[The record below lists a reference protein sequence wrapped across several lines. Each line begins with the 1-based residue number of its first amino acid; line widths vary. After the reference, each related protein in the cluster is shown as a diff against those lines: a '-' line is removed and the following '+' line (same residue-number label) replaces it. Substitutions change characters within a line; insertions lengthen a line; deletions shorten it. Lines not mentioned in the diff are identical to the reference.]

1 VCSKTIDRYCSVQ
14 SVCWMPGGEAFLS
27 VEGGDVTKLDLTGK
41 VLDTYH
47 LDRLLIHDV
56 AVTPDQERFIGVGTL
71 LSSSDGLRPSR
82 CRAEKRIIAYNMDQ
96 KEVEN
101 QVPVLHDIRHV
112 VLARCGNFALVSC
125 ESKAPPQLW
134 KLEMVKDRSKPESH
148 STIRLSLRHTY
159 ISKSLVDFAGPSS
172 FGGKDDQLVLC
183 ASKAGDIHLWDRE
196 SGTLLHHV
204 RAQSLGGG
212 DLTCIAW
219 NAAADPF
226 MFATGSHDG
235 AVRIWT
241 TALASSRDGR
251 GRSGSITPLSDAS
264 SQLHLDLRPY
274 TESPTG
280 QQQSESISLR
290 VEISP
295 ESDSSEGAAGPSSQR
310 TITFSTPPASK
321 NRYQLPT

>member
-1 VCSKTIDRYCSVQ
+1 VQ
-14 SVCWMPGGEAFLS
+14 SICWMPGGEAFLS
-27 VEGGDVTKLDLTGK
+27 VEGGDITKLDLTGK

-56 AVTPDQERFIGVGTL
+56 SITPDQERFIGVGTL

-82 CRAEKRIIAYNMDQ
+82 CPAEKRIIAYNMDQ

-101 QVPVLHDIRHV
+101 QVPVFHDVRHV

-134 KLEMVKDRSKPESH
+134 KLEMVKDRSKLESH
-148 STIRLSLRHTY
+148 LASRLSLRHTY
-159 ISKSLVDFAGPSS
+159 ISKSLVDFAGPSN

-183 ASKAGDIHLWDRE
+183 AGKAGDVHIWDRE

-204 RAQSLGGG
+204 CAQSLGGG
-212 DLTCIAW
+212 DLTCVAW

-241 TALASSRDGR
+241 TGPAPSRDGR
-251 GRSGSITPLSDAS
+251 RRSGSMTPLSDIS
-264 SQLHLDLRPY
+264 SQLHLDLGPY
-274 TESPTG
+274 TVSPTG
-280 QQQSESISLR
+280 QQQFEPISLR
-290 VEISP
+290 VETP
-295 ESDSSEGAAGPSSQR
+295 PGEEAAGPSSQR
-310 TITFSTPPASK
+310 TITFSIPPALDIP
-321 NRYQLPT
+321 RQPLT